1 MEQKARFLFF
11 GLIGVILI
19 CVVFLAQAL
28 KGKQDLTRERDD
40 LQKEKISFE
49 NKVGSLEASLRSYET
64 KITSLNNDLRKVSQ
78 EKEEIQSKYELVNK
92 AKDELVE
99 KLKEAGSSRQEATTP
114 VQAGSQT
121 NDAYWAGIL
130 QEKLDLQMQLANV
143 RKELKST
150 AIANEQLGMDKGTL
164 DLQIKSLKRE
174 NEDARRQM
182 EYDKKMMQRQLD
194 DEKRKIE
201 QQLEDN
207 KRIMNSISQDLV
219 IEKND
224 KMKIEE
230 NFKTIKNEN
239 AALIRQIESLN
250 SRKTKLEEKLKQVQE
265 DRSGFEIKFKDM
277 EALLN
282 NNIPQLDELK
292 VRLDDKGGS
301 GDEMPRPVARFQA
314 AQASS
319 KKSSIELPAIVV
331 RPQGAGL
338 GLNRPAPA
346 APVLAPSSLGKVIA
360 INKENNFVIIDIG
373 DASGAGIRMGD
384 IFSVSRDG
392 KKIGVIEVIRMSNSV
407 SACDIKKQ
415 DPPIKI
421 GDLIK

>member
-1 MEQKARFLFF
+1 MLF
-11 GLIGVILI
+11 GLVGIILI
-19 CVVFLAQAL
+19 CAVFLAQAL
-28 KGKQDLTRERDD
+28 KAKQDLIRERND

-49 NKVGSLEASLRSYET
+49 NKVGSLETSLRSYET
-64 KITSLNNDLRKVSQ
+64 KITSLNNDLRKVSK
-78 EKEEIQSKYELVNK
+78 EKEELQSKYELVNK

-99 KLKEAGSSRQEATTP
+99 KLKEASSSRPKVTTP
-114 VQAGSQT
+114 VQQAAPQT

-130 QEKLDLQMQLANV
+130 QEKMDLEMQLANV

-150 AIANEQLGMDKGTL
+150 AIANGQLEMDKGTL

-207 KRIMNSISQDLV
+207 KRMINSISQDLV

-239 AALIRQIESLN
+239 AALIRQIENLN
-250 SRKTKLEEKLKQVQE
+250 SRKTQLEEKLKQAQE
-265 DRSGFEIKFKDM
+265 DRSGLEIKFKDM

-282 NNIPQLDELK
+282 NNLSQLDELK
-292 VRLDDKGGS
+292 GRLDGKGGS
-301 GDEMPRPVARFQA
+301 SDEMPRPAARFQA
-314 AQASS
+314 AQVPSR
-319 KKSSIELPAIVV
+319 KSSIELPAIVV

-338 GLNRPAPA
+338 ELMNRPAPA
-346 APVLAPSSLGKVIA
+346 PAAPILVPASLGEVIA
-360 INKENNFVIIDIG
+360 VNKVNNFVIINIG
-373 DASGAGIRMGD
+373 DASGAGIKMGD
-384 IFSVSRDG
+384 IFSVNRYE
-392 KKIGVIEVIRMSNSV
+392 KKIGIIEVIKISKNV
-407 SACDIKKQ
+407 TACDIKKQ
-415 DPPIKI
+415 DVPIKI